1 MSKKL
6 TKSEQEF
13 LVSLITDKI
22 VSERNSKL
30 KEHIQNDP
38 KYLEFKKRVEE
49 VQSLS
54 LQLDED
60 CKKLDKQF
68 CEKLGM
74 DSSKWDDRSLIL
86 NCNYNVEVKI
96 GSVSSYS
103 VKRQVEQKVMYE
115 QVVLGGISEDFINRI
130 VSELS

>member
-30 KEHIQNDP
+30 KELIQNDP